1 MASQDKHYIELGDIL
16 SLRCDCTHEQCGAS
30 LILPLTE
37 NLARSLVVCPKCG
50 QAWAGQQNGAHGM
63 AINGF
68 ARALGD
74 LKGQAAAPDFHLNL
88 YLEIASDAAPDP
100 DE

>member
-1 MASQDKHYIELGDIL
+1 
-16 SLRCDCTHEQCGAS
+16 
-30 LILPLTE
+30 
-37 NLARSLVVCPKCG
+37 
-50 QAWAGQQNGAHGM
+50 M